1 MKTQNKKQ
9 GKNKDNVKRT
19 VVLTGEGANLH
30 VLEGEYTEVAI
41 SENKEETKRMFEV
54 EEAFIKHETPS
65 GEKAEHETLKVEKG
79 MYVLGRQ
86 VEYDPMKR
94 IITNI
99 WD

>member
-1 MKTQNKKQ
+1 MKKKGKGK
-9 GKNKDNVKRT
+9 GKNKRT
-19 VVLTGEGANLH
+19 IVLKGEGSNLH
-30 VLEGEYTEVAI
+30 VLEGEYVEVDPGTEK
-41 SENKEETKRMFEV
+41 ENVTTRVFEV
-54 EEAFIKHETPS
+54 EKALIKHETPS

-86 VEYDPMKR
+86 VEYNPAER